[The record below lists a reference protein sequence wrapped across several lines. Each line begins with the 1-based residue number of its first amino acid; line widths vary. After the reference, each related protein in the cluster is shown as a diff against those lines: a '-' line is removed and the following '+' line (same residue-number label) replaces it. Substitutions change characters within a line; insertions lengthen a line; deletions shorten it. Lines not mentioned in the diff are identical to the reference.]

1 MKSFFYQFKV
11 EDLIKTY
18 KKNLFEQQGNVGNPK
33 DKTQYKTVLYE
44 IETKDKYVDEKGKQH
59 NKEFFLNL
67 EILIDNLIKEN
78 HIESGFAVCASG
90 TATASIY
97 VNHFEEGAMNDL
109 SKALRKK
116 FSKLSPKKIFNFL
129 KPKKKTANTAN
140 AEKPIPLEKIVPIAK
155 ASAIGRTAMVLI
167 IGGKLSLGKFDNVV
181 YAEFDYNPEA
191 TFTVAIYSDVD

>member
-11 EDLIKTY
+11 DDLIKTY
-18 KKNLFEQQGNVGNPK
+18 KKNLLEQQGNVGNPK

-44 IETKDKYVDEKGKQH
+44 IETKDKYVDKNGKQH

-67 EILIDNLIKEN
+67 ENLIENLIKEN
-78 HIESGFAVCASG
+78 GVESGFVVCSSG
-90 TATASIY
+90 TATASVY

-116 FSKLSPKKIFNFL
+116 FSKASPKGMFSFL
-129 KPKKKTANTAN
+129 KAKKNLDKKDN
-140 AEKPIPLEKIVPIAK
+140 AKEAIPADKIVPIAK
-155 ASAIGRTAMVLI
+155 ATAIGRTAMVLI

-181 YAEFDYNPEA
+181 YAEFDYDPEA
-191 TFTVAIYSDVD
+191 TFTVALYSDVD